1 MNLKENPESVEQQEI
16 IEILKM
22 RMEKVQEEI
31 IKGWIN
37 IFDPRKTKE
46 EINNLQKERIKKEK
60 ELQSSEIQKD

>member
-1 MNLKENPESVEQQEI
+1 LNLKENPESVEQQEI

-31 IKGWIN
+31 IKGWLN
-37 IFDPRKTKE
+37 IFNPRKIKE